1 MRVSQKERLLKVKQ
15 ALSEHRSELLLIR
28 AEVAMN
34 GLVSEGGLSERIE
47 SAIIHLEES
56 VSIIR
61 SLVKPDNPPQTRE
74 KNNNEKH

>member
-1 MRVSQKERLLKVKQ
+1 MRASQKERLLKVKQ

-61 SLVKPDNPPQTRE
+61 SLAKPDNPPSGG
-74 KNNNEKH
+74 KKK